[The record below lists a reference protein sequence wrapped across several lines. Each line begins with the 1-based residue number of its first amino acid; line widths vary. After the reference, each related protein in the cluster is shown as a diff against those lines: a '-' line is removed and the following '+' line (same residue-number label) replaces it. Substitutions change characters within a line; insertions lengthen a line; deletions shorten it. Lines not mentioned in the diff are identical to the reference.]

1 MPEEKID
8 NRILPCVALRANCP
22 LPNNKIRFD
31 VGRTKSVEAIIA
43 CEKEFHKEI
52 ILVVQK
58 DIKVEDPKLNDIQ
71 PYGVFGKLDFK
82 LRKDEEGIYR
92 VLVNTTKRVKITN
105 LLNDG
110 PFSAVSYEEVDDTI
124 TNQDEV
130 QATMNLI
137 THEVN
142 TKGKQLLE
150 DSDLNDLKKITTPIE
165 YSNFLM
171 YHLQVA
177 SDSDKYN
184 FLSNLDFAKRLKLL
198 LLTIKKHTLINEL
211 EKKISKDVEESL
223 MQNQKEYFLREKI
236 RAIQDELGDRTTRED
251 DAEKFKKRMEEAQMP
266 EDIKQHLTDEINR
279 YLATSAMSQE
289 ANIIRNYLDFA
300 TSLPWSKMTIDCSD
314 IKKVEKVLNKNHYG
328 LKKPKERILEY
339 LSVQIK
345 AKKNPQT
352 IICLVGPPGV
362 GKTSLAF
369 SIAEALERKFV
380 KQSLGGIRDEAEIR
394 GHRKTYVGA
403 MPGRILKGMQSAG
416 TMNPV
421 FLLDEIDKIS
431 ASYMGDPASALLEVL
446 DPEQNF
452 RFSDNYLEESYD
464 LSKVM
469 FITTANYLE
478 NIPEPLRDRMEIIYL
493 SSYSEHEKVHI
504 AREHL
509 IPKVLKE
516 HGLEKNELVI
526 PDEII
531 YYIIRYYTR
540 EAGVRELD
548 RLLASI
554 ARKSIKEQLEKKTTS
569 AEIDKKIVNKYLG
582 KEIFSHNIIDETDE
596 YGIVT
601 GLAYTQYGGDTLKIE
616 ATCYPGKGG
625 LNITGKLGEVMK
637 ESVATAFSYIKS
649 IAQSHKINQDIFTT
663 NDFHIHV
670 PEGAV
675 PKDGPSAGITLATA
689 IYSLVTKSKVNRMVG
704 MTGEITLRGTILP
717 IGGLKEKAIAAHRSG
732 LKKILIPIENK
743 KDLDDI
749 PSEVKKELEIIA
761 VKSLDEVLKHALVK

>member
-1 MPEEKID
+1 MPDEKMT
-8 NRILPCVALRANCP
+8 NTQILPCIALRTNCP
-22 LPNNKIRFD
+22 LPNNVVRFD
-31 VGRTKSVEAIIA
+31 VGRHKSVEAVMA
-43 CEKEFHKEI
+43 CEKEFNKEI
-52 ILVVQK
+52 ILVFQR
-58 DIKVEDPKLNDIQ
+58 DLKVEEPKLNDIY
-71 PYGVFGKLDFK
+71 PYGVLGTFNFK
-82 LRKDEEGIYR
+82 IKKDDTYR
-92 VLVNTTKRVKITN
+92 VMVKTTKRVKILN

-110 PFSAVSYEEVDDTI
+110 LYTAVNYEDSDDII
-124 TNQDEV
+124 TNADEV
-130 QATMNLI
+130 TATMNLI
-137 THEVN
+137 TSEVN
-142 TKGKQLLE
+142 AKGSSFM
-150 DSDLNDLKKITTPIE
+150 DDNSLNELKKLVNPIE
-165 YSNFLM
+165 YSNYLM
-171 YHLQVA
+171 YNLSIA
-177 SDSDKYN
+177 KENEKYQ
-184 FLSNLDFAKRLKLL
+184 FLETLDFAKRLKQLL
-198 LLTIKKHTLINEL
+198 LLIKKHTMISDL
-211 EKKISKDVEESL
+211 EKKISKDVEETM

-236 RAIQDELGDRTTRED
+236 RAIQDELGDSSTRED
-251 DAEKFKKRMEEAQMP
+251 DADKFRKRIKEAKMPKNIEE
-266 EDIKQHLTDEINR
+266 HLEEEINR
-279 YLATSAMSQE
+279 YLATSSMSQE
-289 ANIIRNYLDFA
+289 ANVIRNYIDFA
-300 TSLPWSKMTIDCSD
+300 TLLPWSKMTIDSSD

-345 AKKNPQT
+345 AKKNPRT

-380 KQSLGGIRDEAEIR
+380 KQSLGGIMDEAEIR
-394 GHRKTYVGA
+394 GHRRTYVGA
-403 MPGRILKGMQSAG
+403 MPGRILKGMQEAG
-416 TMNPV
+416 TVNPV
-421 FLLDEIDKIS
+421 FLLDEIDKMNS
-431 ASYMGDPASALLEVL
+431 SRMGDPASAMLEVL

-452 RFSDNYLEESYD
+452 RFSDNYLELPYD
-464 LSKVM
+464 LSHVM
-469 FITTANYLE
+469 FITTANYIE

-509 IPKVLKE
+509 MAKVLKE
-516 HGLEKNELVI
+516 HGLTKDELI
-526 PDEII
+526 ISDEMI

-540 EAGVRELD
+540 EAGVRELE

-554 ARKSIKEQLEKKTTS
+554 ARKMVKEQLEKKLTTL
-569 AEIDKKIVNKYLG
+569 EVDKKIINKYLG
-582 KEIFSHNIIDETDE
+582 KEIFTHNIIDETDE

-601 GLAYTQYGGDTLKIE
+601 GLAYTQYGGDTLKVE

-649 IAQSHKINQDIFTT
+649 IAVSHGIDQAIFTN

-689 IYSLVTKSKVNRMVG
+689 IYSLITKSKVNRMVG

-743 KDLDDI
+743 KDLDEI
-749 PSEVKKELEIIA
+749 PNEVKKELEIIP
-761 VKSLDEVLKHALVK
+761 VKTLDQVFKEALIK